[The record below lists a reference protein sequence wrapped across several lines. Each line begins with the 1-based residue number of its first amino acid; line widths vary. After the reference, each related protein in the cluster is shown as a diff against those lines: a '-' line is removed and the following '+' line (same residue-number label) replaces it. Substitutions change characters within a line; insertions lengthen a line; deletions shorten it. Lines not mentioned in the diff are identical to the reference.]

1 MSEETAGRN
10 VRYNFFNKLCEK
22 YDINKVATAHN
33 RNDNAETLL
42 MNFMRG
48 STTNGLCGIP
58 YVRGN
63 IIRPILNV
71 SRDEIEKYCSD
82 NGLEYMTDSTNMT
95 EDYTRNKKYVTH
107 YFRIFKRNLTRV
119 LLKPLRKML
128 AFDKRMT
135 VIILTVLR
143 KIFYKHHI
151 RNCAVNIEDL
161 NKTDIAIKKTCFKID
176 VKRYL

>member
-1 MSEETAGRN
+1 M
-10 VRYNFFNKLCEK
+10 CEK

-71 SRDEIEKYCSD
+71 SRDEIEKYCKTISNVKFID
-82 NGLEYMTDSTNMT
+82 ATTGFVDS
-95 EDYTRNKKYVTH
+95 
-107 YFRIFKRNLTRV
+107 
-119 LLKPLRKML
+119 
-128 AFDKRMT
+128 
-135 VIILTVLR
+135 
-143 KIFYKHHI
+143 
-151 RNCAVNIEDL
+151 
-161 NKTDIAIKKTCFKID
+161 
-176 VKRYL
+176 